1 MDVEY
6 VHNVNYLFKRLYRV
20 SKQRGGRDEGGE
32 EEKKVENVMQATE
45 DAYREKGANSYRNV
59 A

>member
-1 MDVEY
+1 M
-6 VHNVNYLFKRLYRV
+6 HNVNYLFKRLYRV

-32 EEKKVENVMQATE
+32 EEKKVENVMQRLRMLIVKK
-45 DAYREKGANSYRNV
+45 DANSYRNV